1 MESIPVM
8 QFLLDHFPRPTNGH
22 PNGVVQSGCY
32 WICGLTDSACASYG
46 GSAKDEHKRRYQ
58 HKKSFSKGSD
68 KMLVS
73 RVLSHYPPETVHFRN
88 VVSHPELATGPILMH
103 LVETLVIIMFDSLD
117 EDSFPEHLFAGAIPL
132 IHELNVELKLAQFPG
147 VTRLNR
153 VLPFTAPARERVWA
167 IGARPELCQKC
178 GQPN

>member
-1 MESIPVM
+1 
-8 QFLLDHFPRPTNGH
+8 
-22 PNGVVQSGCY
+22 
-32 WICGLTDSACASYG
+32 
-46 GSAKDEHKRRYQ
+46 
-58 HKKSFSKGSD
+58 
-68 KMLVS
+68 
-73 RVLSHYPPETVHFRN
+73 
-88 VVSHPELATGPILMH
+88 MH

-117 EDSFPEHLFAGAIPL
+117 EDSFLEHLFAGAIPL